1 MKPFH
6 AKRENSEFSKQVKL
20 AYRHRMTHA
29 ARLLSTPTVAT
40 LAVALTAVLFGLVPL
55 FARPLLEEGVSPA
68 GIALYRYVFSA
79 ALLIP
84 FLPLAPGKRREGLL
98 IGGAGGA
105 MGLGLVG
112 YLEAI
117 ETAPI
122 AAAGVIYMSY
132 PLFCVAFAWWL
143 LGQRPTGRAV
153 TAGAMILAAAA
164 LLLDHG
170 ALGADAVWALL
181 WSVPAP
187 MTFGL
192 IVVVLCAM
200 TPSLAPLEKMA
211 AGMTGATLGLTPIAF
226 GMEARS
232 ALPQS
237 AEGWALI
244 AALGLTTAFLPQ
256 LLYTVAATRVGAA
269 RASAA
274 GSFELPTMLAIGW
287 LVFGETLG
295 PRGLFASA
303 LVLAA
308 IALSPAIRPQAPVP
322 RAVEKELA

>member
-1 MKPFH
+1 M
-6 AKRENSEFSKQVKL
+6 
-20 AYRHRMTHA
+20 AYRRRMTRA
-29 ARLLSTPTVAT
+29 ARFLATPTVAT

-55 FARPLLEEGVSPA
+55 FARPLLAEGISPA

-79 ALLIP
+79 TLLIP
-84 FLPLAPGKRREGLL
+84 FLPLGPAKRREGLL

-105 MGLGLVG
+105 MGLGLIG

-132 PLFCVAFAWWL
+132 PLFCVAFAWLL

-153 TAGAMILAAAA
+153 AAGAMILAAAA
-164 LLLDHG
+164 LLLDRG
-170 ALGADAVWALL
+170 TLGADAVLALL

-187 MTFGL
+187 LTFGF

-211 AGMTGATLGLTPIAF
+211 AGMTGATLGLAPIAF
-226 GMEARS
+226 GMETGAVFPR
-232 ALPQS
+232 S
-237 AEGWALI
+237 AEGWTMI
-244 AALGLTTAFLPQ
+244 AALGLATAFLPQ
-256 LLYTVAATRVGAA
+256 LLYTVAAPRVGAT
-269 RASAA
+269 RTSAA

-287 LVFGETLG
+287 IVFGETIGSSGFL
-295 PRGLFASA
+295 ASA

-308 IALSPAIRPQAPVP
+308 IALSPAIRPQAPGTDTARP
-322 RAVEKELA
+322 KPT